1 MIAAIYYV
9 LALGF
14 SLVAIALAGIAAH
27 RNLIVVMLGIEIILA
42 ASTIVL
48 VSFISGIQNPDPSG
62 IMMLFAIWAVASA
75 EIITVIALY
84 IYMKSSD
91 RSFDISKLSKMKW

>member
-1 MIAAIYYV
+1 MIMPIYYV

-14 SLVAIALAGIAAH
+14 ALVAIALAGIAAN
-27 RNLIVVMLGIEIILA
+27 RNLIVVMLGIELILA
-42 ASTIVL
+42 ASTIIL
-48 VSFISGIQNPDPSG
+48 VSFISGMSNPDPSG
-62 IMMLFAIWAVASA
+62 VVMLFAIWAVASA

-84 IYMKSSD
+84 IYMKSNG